1 MSANTDRMLK
11 NAQANLITIQAAKI
25 AELEAALAIAFER
38 IRKLE
43 KPKPNE
49 TVKKEASC

>member
-11 NAQANLITIQAAKI
+11 NAQANLITMQSAKI
-25 AELEAALAIAFER
+25 AELELALAIAVER

-43 KPKPNE
+43 SPKPSAQA
-49 TVKKEASC
+49 KKEAQA